1 MYTFHATIHALAP
14 DAMPREPVQLAG
26 TTYAA
31 LTVPT
36 EKLAATTFSCTFEEA
51 SERLAGLD
59 RIYCEPDGSF
69 VWVSSQDA
77 PRWQVDGNLYD
88 RTERL
93 LFIDIKGSCPEEE
106 FDRFLACFGW
116 PEQPI
121 MFQLVR
127 EAVLLNEAEFRRWA
141 KRACPGAQD

>member
-1 MYTFHATIHALAP
+1 MRHS
-14 DAMPREPVQLAG
+14 
-26 TTYAA
+26 
-31 LTVPT
+31 VPT
-36 EKLAATTFSCTFEEA
+36 EKLAATTFACTFEEV
-51 SERLAGLD
+51 SERLKRLD

-93 LFIDIKGSCPEEE
+93 LFIDIKGSCPPEE

-116 PEQPI
+116 PEQPV

-127 EAVLLNEAEFRRWA
+127 EAVLLDESEFRRWA
-141 KRACPGAQD
+141 STAFPANQV